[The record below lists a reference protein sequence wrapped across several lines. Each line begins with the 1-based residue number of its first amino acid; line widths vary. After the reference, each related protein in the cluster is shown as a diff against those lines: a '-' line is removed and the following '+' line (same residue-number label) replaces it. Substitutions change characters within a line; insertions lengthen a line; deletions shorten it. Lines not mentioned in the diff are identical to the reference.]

1 LGFNTR
7 KGHTKTD
14 CTAILICWNRDEMAS
29 KGLIKIGQQNSHTAK
44 RKFSMQENPQVNI
57 TEEYEWKALV

>member
-1 LGFNTR
+1 
-7 KGHTKTD
+7 
-14 CTAILICWNRDEMAS
+14 MAS

-44 RKFSMQENPQVNI
+44 RKFSVQENPQENI